1 MTQAQPAKEG
11 GDMDVA
17 MTAAISGISTA
28 MSQLGTTAGNI
39 ANAQTP
45 GYQRVSPTGP
55 AAVAAPAPAS
65 SQPASNN
72 VDLATELPDQM
83 LAALMVKANMAVLRT
98 AVDTYR
104 SVLDA
109 TSR

>member
-1 MTQAQPAKEG
+1 
-11 GDMDVA
+11 MDVA
-17 MTAAISGISTA
+17 MTSAISGISMA
-28 MSQLGTTAGNI
+28 MSQLGSTAGNI

-45 GYQRVSPTGP
+45 GYQRVSPSGGSTQVLP
-55 AAVAAPAPAS
+55 APTRQAAV
-65 SQPASNN
+65 NN

-83 LAALMVKANMAVLRT
+83 LAALMVKANVAVLRS
-98 AVDTYR
+98 ALDTYR

>member
-1 MTQAQPAKEG
+1 
-11 GDMDVA
+11 MDIA
-17 MTAAISGISTA
+17 MTAAVSGISMA

-45 GYQRVSPTGP
+45 GYQRISPTASP
-55 AAVAAPAPAS
+55 NAAPLPAPAVAS
-65 SQPASNN
+65 STANN
-72 VDLATELPDQM
+72 VDLTTELPDQL
-83 LAALMVKANMAVLRT
+83 LAALMVQANVAVLRT
-98 AVDTYR
+98 AVEAYR

>member
-1 MTQAQPAKEG
+1 
-11 GDMDVA
+11 MDIA
-17 MTAAISGISTA
+17 MTAAVSGISMA

-45 GYQRVSPTGP
+45 GYQRNSPTASP
-55 AAVAAPAPAS
+55 NAAPLPAPTVVSGA
-65 SQPASNN
+65 PNN
-72 VDLATELPDQM
+72 VDLATELPEQM
-83 LAALMVKANMAVLRT
+83 LAALMVKANVAVLRT
-98 AVDTYR
+98 AVEAYQ

>member
-1 MTQAQPAKEG
+1 
-11 GDMDVA
+11 MDIA
-17 MTAAISGISTA
+17 MTAAVSGISMA

-45 GYQRVSPTGP
+45 GYRRNSSTALPN
-55 AAVAAPAPAS
+55 AAPLPAPAVAS
-65 SQPASNN
+65 SAANN
-72 VDLATELPDQM
+72 VDLAAELPDQL
-83 LAALMVKANMAVLRT
+83 LAALMVKANVAVLRT
-98 AVDTYR
+98 AVEAYR